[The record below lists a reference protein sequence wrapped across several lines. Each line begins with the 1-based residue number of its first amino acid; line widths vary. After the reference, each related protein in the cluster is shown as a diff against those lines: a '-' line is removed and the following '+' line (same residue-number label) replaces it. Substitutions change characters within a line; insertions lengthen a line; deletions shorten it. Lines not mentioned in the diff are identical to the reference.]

1 MDFLRLVVREE
12 KTGEERALCTLKTC
26 QIQESYYNYRPSLA
40 ANGAFLALF
49 LFSLLAFLVQVTL
62 SKRFIGF
69 TIAMVSG
76 CLLEV
81 LGYIGR
87 IMSYH
92 NPFDENGFLMQ
103 ICCLT
108 IAPAFLAAGIY
119 LTLSRIVVTFGPE
132 NSRIKPLSYPRIFIP
147 CDILSLVLQ
156 ALGGGMASAASH
168 SNKNPETGNHI
179 MVAGL
184 AFQVFTLLVFM
195 LLCADFA
202 VRTVVRSNRM
212 GDAALDPTHAT
223 LRRSMKFRA
232 FLVALTLSTIC
243 IFIRSVYRV
252 VELGEGWDGAL
263 IKNQTLFIVL
273 EGVMVVIAV
282 LVLNAFHP
290 GLCFREGYIKEPKTE
305 TRSGRRKFWQRKSK
319 GDVVVVE
326 KGTRMQDEA

>member
-1 MDFLRLVVREE
+1 MDILRLAIRDGE
-12 KTGEERALCTLKTC
+12 KTREQRALCTLDTC
-26 QIQESYYNYRPSLA
+26 PIDESYYNYRPSLA
-40 ANGAFLALF
+40 ANGTFLALF
-49 LFSLLAFLVQVTL
+49 LFSLLVFLVQVTL

-76 CLLEV
+76 CILEV

-92 NPFDENGFLMQ
+92 NPFGENGFLMQ

-132 NSRIKPLSYPRIFIP
+132 NSRIKPLSYPRFFIP
-147 CDILSLVLQ
+147 CDILSLILQ

-168 SNKNPETGNHI
+168 SNKSPETGDHI
-179 MVAGL
+179 MVTGL

-195 LLCADFA
+195 LLCVDFA
-202 VRTVVRSNRM
+202 VRTVVRMNRM
-212 GDAALDPTHAT
+212 GEAALDPTHAT
-223 LRRSMKFRA
+223 LRRSMKFRL

-243 IFIRSVYRV
+243 IFIRSVFRV

-273 EGVMVVIAV
+273 EGVMVIIAV

-290 GLCFREGYIKEPKTE
+290 GLCFCEGYIKKPKTGN
-305 TRSGRRKFWQRKSK
+305 RSGGKRFWQRKSRK
-319 GDVVVVE
+319 EGNE
-326 KGTRMQDEA
+326 KEKSTEEEA

>member
-1 MDFLRLVVREE
+1 MDFLRLVTREE
-12 KTGEERALCTLKTC
+12 KTGEERALCTLDTC
-26 QIQESYYNYRPSLA
+26 QIEESYYNYRPSLA
-40 ANGAFLALF
+40 ANGTFLALF
-49 LFSLLAFLVQVTL
+49 LLSLLAFLVQVTL

-92 NPFDENGFLMQ
+92 NPFGENGFLMQ

-179 MVAGL
+179 MVTGL
-184 AFQVFTLLVFM
+184 AVQVFTLLVFM
-195 LLCADFA
+195 LLCTDFA
-202 VRTVVRSNRM
+202 IRTVVRMNRM
-212 GDAALDPTHAT
+212 GEAALDPTHAA
-223 LRRSMKFRA
+223 LRGSMKFRL

-282 LVLNAFHP
+282 LVLNGFHP
-290 GLCFREGYIKEPKTE
+290 GLCFREGYIKKPKAE
-305 TRSGRRKFWQRKSK
+305 KQRGSGRFWRRKRKEA
-319 GDVVVVE
+319 VIE
-326 KGTRMQDEA
+326 KGTQIQDDA